1 MLKDLILI
9 TILAGGTGSVK
20 LVRGFASVTKD
31 IAVVCNVGDN
41 IWLHGLYICPD
52 IDIIVYGL
60 ANMLDIER
68 GWGVRHDSFEFLR
81 HLELLG
87 GESWF
92 RIGDRDLATHLVRTK
107 MLKDGKSL
115 FDVTQWICNR
125 LGVNTKV
132 IPVTD
137 NHMETRVVTEQGD
150 IHLQEFWVKHN
161 AGMEVKDIIY
171 SGANKARPTM
181 QTLYAIR
188 SSSMVIIAP
197 ANPVT
202 SIGPMLAIKGVRD
215 TLTRAKNKCI
225 AVSPIIENKP
235 ISGPAAK
242 YMQAL
247 GIEISPYGVAKF
259 YSDIISRFII
269 HSSDRQYASKIE
281 DLGIKVHYT
290 NIIMKDKKDESR
302 LASYLLGLQKS
313 VHY

>member
-1 MLKDLILI
+1 MKDLILI

-20 LVRGFASVTKD
+20 LVRGLGSVTKD
-31 IAVVCNVGDN
+31 FAVVCNVGDN

-52 IDIIVYGL
+52 IDTIVYGL

-87 GESWF
+87 EESWF

-115 FDVTQWICNR
+115 FDITQWICNKF
-125 LGVNTKV
+125 GVNTKV
-132 IPVTD
+132 IPVTE
-137 NHMETRVVTEQGD
+137 NHMETRVVTENGD
-150 IHLQEFWVKHN
+150 MHLQEFWVKHN
-161 AGMEVKDIIY
+161 ACMEVNDIVY
-171 SGANKARPTM
+171 SGANRARPAL
-181 QTLYAIR
+181 QALDAIK

-197 ANPVT
+197 ANPVS
-202 SIGPMLAIKGVRD
+202 SIAPMLAIKGIRD
-215 TLTRAKNKCI
+215 TLTKVKNKCVAI
-225 AVSPIIENKP
+225 SPIIGNKP

-247 GIEISPYGVAKF
+247 GIEVSPYGVAKY
-259 YSDIISRFII
+259 YSDVISRFII
-269 HSSDRQYASKIE
+269 HSSDQQYADRIE

-290 NIIMKDKKDESR
+290 NIIMNDRKDESR

-313 VHY
+313 VQY

>member
-1 MLKDLILI
+1 MI

-20 LVRGFASVTKD
+20 LVRGLGSVTKD
-31 IAVVCNVGDN
+31 LAVVCNVGDN

-52 IDIIVYGL
+52 IDTIVYGL

-92 RIGDRDLATHLVRTK
+92 RIGDKDLAMHLIRTK
-107 MLKDGKSL
+107 MLEDGKSL
-115 FDVTQWICNR
+115 FDITQWICSR
-125 LGVNTKV
+125 FGVNTKV

-137 NHMETRVVTEQGD
+137 NHMETRVVTEHGD
-150 IHLQEFWVKHN
+150 MHLQEFWIKHS
-161 AGMEVKDIIY
+161 ADMEVKGIVY
-171 SGANKARPTM
+171 SGADKVRPTL
-181 QTLYAIR
+181 QALDAIK
-188 SSSMVIIAP
+188 SSSMVTIAP
-197 ANPVT
+197 ANPIT
-202 SIGPMLAIKGVRD
+202 SIAPMLAIKGIRD
-215 TLTRAKNKCI
+215 TLAKVKNKCVAI
-225 AVSPIIENKP
+225 SPIIGNKP

-242 YMQAL
+242 YMRAF
-247 GIEISPYGVAKF
+247 GIEVSPYGVAKF
-259 YSDIISRFII
+259 YSDVISRFII
-269 HSSDRQYASKIE
+269 HTSDQQYASRIE
-281 DLGIKVHYT
+281 DLGMKVYYT